1 MSDFWNN
8 FVLTFIPL
16 FIVVDAFG
24 NIPFVIGMCQSV
36 ERKAKL
42 KLINIAII
50 TASLV
55 GLLFLFFGQF
65 ILRTMNISV
74 GSFAI
79 AGGII
84 LVVLSLKYITTGH
97 MVSVVQEELM
107 AVVPIGTPLTVGP
120 ATITTLILLA
130 TQFPIYIVLISF
142 AINMV
147 LAWVIFLVSSQLSK
161 FLGQGGI
168 KAVSQVF
175 NLLLSAIGVTMIL
188 RGLDLTGI
196 IKLGS

>member
-1 MSDFWNN
+1 MSDFWSN

-16 FIVVDAFG
+16 FIVIDAFG
-24 NIPFVIGMCQSV
+24 NLPFLIATS
-36 ERKAKL
+36 EPLEKKAKS
-42 KLINIAII
+42 KLVNIAII
-50 TASLV
+50 TATAV
-55 GLLFLFFGQF
+55 GLIFLFFGQF
-65 ILRTMNISV
+65 ILHVMNISV

-84 LVVLSLKYITTGH
+84 LVVFSILYMTTGH
-97 MVSVVQEELM
+97 MVSAVQEELM
-107 AVVPIGTPLTVGP
+107 AIVPIGTPLTVGP

-130 TQFPIYIVLISF
+130 TQYPIYTVLIAF
-142 AINMV
+142 AINMAI
-147 LAWVIFLVSSQLSK
+147 AWVIFKLASLFAR

-175 NLLLSAIGVTMIL
+175 NLLLAAIGVSMIL

-196 IKLGS
+196 IKLIT

>member
-1 MSDFWNN
+1 MADFWNN

-24 NIPFVIGMCQSV
+24 NIPFVITMGESV
-36 ERKAKL
+36 DAKQRRKL
-42 KLINIAII
+42 VNIAII
-50 TASLV
+50 TATLV

-84 LVVLSLKYITTGH
+84 LVVLSMKYITTGH

-130 TQFPIYIVLISF
+130 TQFPIYTVLIAF
-142 AINMV
+142 ALNM
-147 LAWVIFLVSSQLSK
+147 LIAWIIFLLSYQLSK

-175 NLLLSAIGVTMIL
+175 NLLLAAIGVTMIL
-188 RGLDLTGI
+188 RGLDMTGI
-196 IKLGS
+196 VNLIK

>member
-1 MSDFWNN
+1 MAVFWNN

-24 NIPFVIGMCQSV
+24 NIPFVISMCQPV

-50 TASLV
+50 TASMV

-84 LVVLSLKYITTGH
+84 LVVLSMKYITTGH

-130 TQFPIYIVLISF
+130 TQFPLYMVLISF
-142 AINMV
+142 AVNMV
-147 LAWVIFLVSSQLSK
+147 LAWVIFILSNQLSR

-175 NLLLSAIGVTMIL
+175 NLLLAAIGVTMIL
-188 RGLDLTGI
+188 RGLDMTGI
-196 IKLGS
+196 IKLAG

>member
-1 MSDFWNN
+1 MAEFWND
-8 FVLTFIPL
+8 FILTFIPL

-24 NIPFVIGMCQSV
+24 NIPFVISMGQSV
-36 ERKAKL
+36 ERKARYKL
-42 KLINIAII
+42 VNIAIL
-50 TASLV
+50 TATLV
-55 GLLFLFFGQF
+55 GLIFLFFGQF
-65 ILRTMNISV
+65 ILRVMNISV

-84 LVVLSLKYITTGH
+84 LVVLSMKYITTGH

-130 TQFPIYIVLISF
+130 TQYPLYTVLIAF
-142 AINMV
+142 ALNMLIAWIFFLLSGQ
-147 LAWVIFLVSSQLSK
+147 LAR
-161 FLGQGGI
+161 FLGQGGL

-175 NLLLSAIGVTMIL
+175 NLLLAAIGVTMIL
-188 RGLDLTGI
+188 RGLDMTGI
-196 IKLGS
+196 VKLIS